1 MNHPPLPDGRV
12 VKWIVLLTLLLTLVA
27 RFAAGQEAAEE
38 SAAARVYR
46 TAKAATVEILGNDH
60 LDGSGWFVD
69 RQGLVI
75 TAAHVIAQPDRRI
88 EILAPTIGRL
98 EAKLL
103 AVDLGHDLALLSVP
117 PREEGYP
124 ALALADKVPPPGE
137 EVFLLGS
144 PIFRHAVQLRGTV
157 ACDKTTF
164 EYCTDKYIEALH
176 VAATVQGGMSG
187 GAWLNLKGQAVG
199 LQSAVMSQNGLPL
212 GIADMIPVDAIRKLV
227 AARRSASTP
236 ALGMAVEETWQQD
249 RKLLDRFPPRTEG
262 LVVKILH
269 ADRPAARAGLKQ
281 WDLIT
286 SAEGKPV
293 RLSDE
298 LLRIVR
304 GKQPGETLALS
315 VLGPDGTG
323 SREVT
328 LTLGK
333 LEVGWPQTDG
343 K

>member
-1 MNHPPLPDGRV
+1 MNHSPLPDGRV
-12 VKWIVLLTLLLTLVA
+12 VKWIVLLTLLLTLAA
-27 RFAAGQEAAEE
+27 RFVAGQEVAEK
-38 SAAARVYR
+38 SVYQ
-46 TAKAATVEILGNDH
+46 TAKAATVEVLGNDH
-60 LDGSGWFVD
+60 LDGTGWFVD
-69 RQGLVI
+69 RQGLVV

-88 EILAPTIGRL
+88 EILSPTIGRL

-103 AVDLGHDLALLSVP
+103 AVDLGHDLALLSVT
-117 PREEGYP
+117 PRDEGYP
-124 ALALADKVPPPGE
+124 ALELAAKVPPPGE

-164 EYCTDKYIEALH
+164 EYYTEKYIEALH
-176 VAATVQGGMSG
+176 IAATVQGGMSG
-187 GAWLNLKGQAVG
+187 GAWLNLKGEVVG
-199 LQSAVMSQNGLPL
+199 LQSGVMSQKGLPL
-212 GIADMIPVDAIRKLV
+212 GIADMIPVDAIRKLITARKS
-227 AARRSASTP
+227 AATP
-236 ALGMAVEETWQQD
+236 GLGMAVEEPWQQD

-281 WDLIT
+281 WDIIT
-286 SAEGKPV
+286 SAEGKRV

-304 GKQPGETLALS
+304 SKQPGETIALT

-333 LEVGWPQTDG
+333 LEVGWP
-343 K
+343 

>member
-1 MNHPPLPDGRV
+1 MNNSPLPDGRV
-12 VKWIVLLTLLLTLVA
+12 VKWIVLLTLLLTLAA
-27 RFAAGQEAAEE
+27 RLAAGQEVAER
-38 SAAARVYR
+38 SVYQ

-69 RQGLVI
+69 PQGLVI

-88 EILAPTIGRL
+88 EILSPTIGRL

-103 AVDLGHDLALLSVP
+103 AVDMGHDLALLSVA
-117 PREEGYP
+117 PRDEGYP
-124 ALALADKVPPPGE
+124 ALALAAEVPPPSE

-164 EYCTDKYIEALH
+164 EYYTEKYIEALH

-187 GAWLNLKGQAVG
+187 GAWLNAKGQVVG
-199 LQSAVMSQNGLPL
+199 LQSGVMSQNGLPL
-212 GIADMIPVDAIRKLV
+212 GIADMITVDAIRKLV
-227 AARRSASTP
+227 AARKTASTP
-236 ALGMAVEETWQQD
+236 GIGMAVEETWQQD
-249 RKLLDRFPPRTEG
+249 HKLLDRFPPRTEG

-281 WDLIT
+281 WDVIT
-286 SAEGKPV
+286 AADGKRV

-304 GKQPGETLALS
+304 AKKPGETLTLT

-323 SREVT
+323 TREVT
-328 LTLGK
+328 LALGR
-333 LEVGWPQTDG
+333 LEVGWP
-343 K
+343 